1 VQPAWQAAS
10 SPGWKK
16 SRKEIIVGIREGLSD
31 VHAVVLP
38 GLARLSNKELV
49 FVIAGLDDMDG
60 VSKAIAQ
67 QFSSKH
73 LSHTVV
79 AKITCSV
86 LSQPAGS
93 AERLADT
100 VWAVMAEES
109 NRRRT
114 T

>member
-1 VQPAWQAAS
+1 N
-10 SPGWKK
+10 
-16 SRKEIIVGIREGLSD
+16 SRKDIIVGIRDVLSQI
-31 VHAVVLP
+31 HAVVLP
-38 GLARLSNKELV
+38 GLARLSEKELV
-49 FVIAGLDDMDG
+49 FVIASVADMNR

-86 LSQPAGS
+86 LSQPAGNS
-93 AERLADT
+93 AERFADT